1 MSNYQTVKNYLT
13 DDNTTPAFVVEN
25 YENWTLEDA
34 VDLARQL
41 SFVTDI
47 LEKGG
52 EEVSEEDTYNLVG
65 ELLFKVAGALGEVKA
80 AEREAAR
87 REKLKREQEEKERL
101 RKEEEKLAKKN
112 REKMAALPLTL
123 QPTLPN
129 FDEGSVREWFENAK
143 RVYAKYSIKEDDLHM
158 YVLHFLPPY
167 ARGKHEELQGKPW
180 GEYVEAMVKAF
191 QSDNSMSAVMGN
203 LMNMRPRENE
213 TYRAFAHRLYSAS
226 RRANPPLPEK
236 EVCRIMLKILPHS
249 VASLL
254 VGRSCDQISD
264 FIQILEDA
272 ITDRNMIEAG
282 SMPSSFEKGWKD
294 EVGNLKK
301 LVESKEEKILATVSS
316 LAEEKFD
323 TFLKQFKELGVES
336 NAMFVGNNTGR
347 GRGGNNR
354 YNGRGGRGNF
364 RFRGNGNSMAL
375 RMVIARYVFEHWDDY
390 KDFIIGFNKWDYFT
404 LHTHQR
410 EMASEVQMHAAADA
424 LEISIKMIV
433 GKEIKVFRYKFG
445 KPLTSVVLNFEGPIA
460 SGHIDAMVPIET
472 FKAYAERSGKMAKA
486 LHACAGSGG
495 LQLGTKLSAV
505 RANPTPGEWTPVGR
519 GSRQPQAAEP
529 RERSAVQMT
538 ADVVTPG
545 GNDPKLTR
553 DEVAAREG
561 GDQKE
566 RLQSLIR
573 SHCYDESDLHE
584 LMKINWDEPI
594 VITGVSDCFPIKVK
608 INGHTMIGLVDE
620 DAACSVMAPSEWLKK
635 EKIQTMRARIEY
647 NGKQEPGLG
656 IFNPLVKVSSRV
668 KETLPMLV
676 ARLPPGI
683 ELVLGRNFLSK
694 FKGKF
699 AKASDTYSF
708 ENSGFH
714 VSKDR
719 AKLWDREKWEI
730 LELSDGDDIG
740 RLFRVKIKIDGLEIK
755 ACLDLGACKSVLNTK
770 YCTNTDQ
777 LKEVKIKLRVA
788 NKTYLPVHGVYH
800 PNVSLGESTVK
811 HPMICADLPYD
822 IDALIGND
830 FMYKYKAVISWQNET
845 AQFTIGGKKVILERE
860 RAPYEA
866 VQQSNTV
873 GQNGMFSDCPSP
885 AGPSTGLL
893 DRTLGPCLLLFAA
906 EEIILPPNSYT
917 MIKVCTGI
925 NKNILPAIS
934 TPMIVDDNPD
944 IVTME
949 CLILDELRV
958 PILNNSDEEFC
969 LQKGTEV
976 GLVEPEDQNVS
987 ESKITETNLAEIKFA
1002 LENNLIELDEIDF
1015 ISTDLEKRGSTAEK
1029 PLGRILWD
1037 SRKLNATLVLPQYK
1051 STTIQDV
1058 LAYCSDKKLLCSLDI
1073 VSYFYCVEMTEQSRK
1088 LCGFNFQGRSLVWNR
1103 LPMGTSA
1110 SPMWGNMIMSKILLE
1125 TGAMAYMDDIVCA
1138 GTSYQ
1143 ETKECLEATLQKLR
1157 ENNLCVNPSKA
1168 VLFRKT
1174 IPILGLLVTAGEE
1187 ARPDPRRF
1195 KPLLALENPKNPKE
1209 LKSVI
1214 CFFSYHRRYIKGF
1227 GAKIQKYHDMA
1238 NEKLPFAWTEEDRKF
1253 IVELYTFLLQDAT
1266 LALFDEKLDTRLHID
1281 ASKDNIGGFLAQLR
1295 NGRWKT
1301 VGYFSEPI
1309 KGTHLNWS
1317 AFHKECLALFKGVK
1331 YFENEL
1337 KLLQKFTVVT
1347 DASSLRYLL
1356 RMDNPAA
1363 PFNRFIAYL
1372 SQFSFDFIIVR
1383 SEANKIPDALS
1394 RLPPPPKDSTEEV
1407 KLPDN
1412 LITKLQCNH
1421 LSPEKVNKE
1430 VGLVSPAG
1438 RTSVIQSGWNT
1449 NSCSPEPG
1457 KAEVDPMISKAPQ
1470 ERVPITSFRGEFDFL
1485 SNFYPVKIFYDA
1497 CGWPSVEHAFQAAKT
1512 HDEAEKEWIRCAESP
1527 SEANRR
1533 GKQVTLRPDWEEIKV
1548 TVMLNCLMNKF
1559 TPETTE
1565 LRKLLDTGDREI
1577 IENNYFHDNFWGN
1590 CTCIKCVNTTGENVL
1605 GQLLMIIRDQEKK
1618 SQIEE
1623 ESGPKEYLIA
1633 PMLTRAAKKKLNDA
1647 RYGGKDANA
1656 GDSRESA
1663 VTSDDCHRGDP
1674 RLCFEPVADDERKV
1688 LNSMWKNKDLLQS
1701 DLAIAFDST
1710 NKEYEFLSP
1719 FHVSEF
1725 EVDGER
1731 FISLYDLINKYELR
1745 SLENQA
1751 FVNETSNELV
1761 RSIRL
1766 KMENAVKK
1774 SITNAIRKGLEAKF
1788 GNDSDLRKK
1797 LKATEGKL
1805 LVYCNH
1811 SCDNFTGSCL
1821 CINCSEK
1828 EGKNV
1833 LGIELMKLRN
1843 YFIAEDRE
1851 ESVASEMGKV
1861 VENKDRLKV
1870 PGLKRFIKL
1879 QREDPS
1885 LAKIIAT
1892 FHADGKPTEMTPRI
1906 KNVPKFKMRQG
1917 LLCTNTKPTRTV
1929 VPKSRTTV
1937 SSCGAAVAGKSM

>member
-1 MSNYQTVKNYLT
+1 
-13 DDNTTPAFVVEN
+13 
-25 YENWTLEDA
+25 
-34 VDLARQL
+34 
-41 SFVTDI
+41 
-47 LEKGG
+47 
-52 EEVSEEDTYNLVG
+52 
-65 ELLFKVAGALGEVKA
+65 
-80 AEREAAR
+80 
-87 REKLKREQEEKERL
+87 
-101 RKEEEKLAKKN
+101 
-112 REKMAALPLTL
+112 
-123 QPTLPN
+123 
-129 FDEGSVREWFENAK
+129 
-143 RVYAKYSIKEDDLHM
+143 
-158 YVLHFLPPY
+158 
-167 ARGKHEELQGKPW
+167 
-180 GEYVEAMVKAF
+180 
-191 QSDNSMSAVMGN
+191 
-203 LMNMRPRENE
+203 
-213 TYRAFAHRLYSAS
+213 
-226 RRANPPLPEK
+226 
-236 EVCRIMLKILPHS
+236 
-249 VASLL
+249 
-254 VGRSCDQISD
+254 
-264 FIQILEDA
+264 
-272 ITDRNMIEAG
+272 
-282 SMPSSFEKGWKD
+282 
-294 EVGNLKK
+294 
-301 LVESKEEKILATVSS
+301 
-316 LAEEKFD
+316 
-323 TFLKQFKELGVES
+323 
-336 NAMFVGNNTGR
+336 
-347 GRGGNNR
+347 
-354 YNGRGGRGNF
+354 
-364 RFRGNGNSMAL
+364 
-375 RMVIARYVFEHWDDY
+375 
-390 KDFIIGFNKWDYFT
+390 
-404 LHTHQR
+404 
-410 EMASEVQMHAAADA
+410 
-424 LEISIKMIV
+424 
-433 GKEIKVFRYKFG
+433 
-445 KPLTSVVLNFEGPIA
+445 
-460 SGHIDAMVPIET
+460 
-472 FKAYAERSGKMAKA
+472 
-486 LHACAGSGG
+486 
-495 LQLGTKLSAV
+495 
-505 RANPTPGEWTPVGR
+505 
-519 GSRQPQAAEP
+519 
-529 RERSAVQMT
+529 
-538 ADVVTPG
+538 
-545 GNDPKLTR
+545 
-553 DEVAAREG
+553 
-561 GDQKE
+561 
-566 RLQSLIR
+566 
-573 SHCYDESDLHE
+573 
-584 LMKINWDEPI
+584 
-594 VITGVSDCFPIKVK
+594 
-608 INGHTMIGLVDE
+608 
-620 DAACSVMAPSEWLKK
+620 
-635 EKIQTMRARIEY
+635 
-647 NGKQEPGLG
+647 
-656 IFNPLVKVSSRV
+656 
-668 KETLPMLV
+668 
-676 ARLPPGI
+676 
-683 ELVLGRNFLSK
+683 
-694 FKGKF
+694 
-699 AKASDTYSF
+699 
-708 ENSGFH
+708 
-714 VSKDR
+714 
-719 AKLWDREKWEI
+719 
-730 LELSDGDDIG
+730 
-740 RLFRVKIKIDGLEIK
+740 
-755 ACLDLGACKSVLNTK
+755 
-770 YCTNTDQ
+770 
-777 LKEVKIKLRVA
+777 
-788 NKTYLPVHGVYH
+788 
-800 PNVSLGESTVK
+800 
-811 HPMICADLPYD
+811 
-822 IDALIGND
+822 
-830 FMYKYKAVISWQNET
+830 
-845 AQFTIGGKKVILERE
+845 
-860 RAPYEA
+860 
-866 VQQSNTV
+866 
-873 GQNGMFSDCPSP
+873 
-885 AGPSTGLL
+885 
-893 DRTLGPCLLLFAA
+893 
-906 EEIILPPNSYT
+906 
-917 MIKVCTGI
+917 
-925 NKNILPAIS
+925 
-934 TPMIVDDNPD
+934 
-944 IVTME
+944 ME

-1015 ISTDLEKRGSTAEK
+1015 ISTDCNLVNERQEKNIPDLSNADLTDEEKTEVRELCSRYPDVFTENMKMGKTVPGVLAHLERSNNQSIFVKQWPLSARHKQIAEQEINKFLEQGICSYGPSVVCLPFFVVEKRGSTAEK

-1438 RTSVIQSGWNT
+1438 QTSVIQSGWNT
-1449 NSCSPEPG
+1449 DSCSPEPG
-1457 KAEVDPMISKAPQ
+1457 KAEVYPMISKAPQ

-1565 LRKLLDTGDREI
+1565 LRKLLETGDREI

-1590 CTCIKCVNTTGENVL
+1590 CTCIKCINTPGENVL

-1623 ESGPKEYLIA
+1623 ESEPKEYLIA
-1633 PMLTRAAKKKLNDA
+1633 PMLTRAAKKKLSSVQDKITSSVQQQLAGVREPIAREPVADDNKHVGVGALQRTTEERGGCGVTSRCVGDPVGRDSAADDA

-1797 LKATEGKL
+1797 T
-1805 LVYCNH
+1805 
-1811 SCDNFTGSCL
+1811 
-1821 CINCSEK
+1821 
-1828 EGKNV
+1828 
-1833 LGIELMKLRN
+1833 
-1843 YFIAEDRE
+1843 
-1851 ESVASEMGKV
+1851 
-1861 VENKDRLKV
+1861 
-1870 PGLKRFIKL
+1870 
-1879 QREDPS
+1879 
-1885 LAKIIAT
+1885 
-1892 FHADGKPTEMTPRI
+1892 
-1906 KNVPKFKMRQG
+1906 
-1917 LLCTNTKPTRTV
+1917 
-1929 VPKSRTTV
+1929 
-1937 SSCGAAVAGKSM
+1937 